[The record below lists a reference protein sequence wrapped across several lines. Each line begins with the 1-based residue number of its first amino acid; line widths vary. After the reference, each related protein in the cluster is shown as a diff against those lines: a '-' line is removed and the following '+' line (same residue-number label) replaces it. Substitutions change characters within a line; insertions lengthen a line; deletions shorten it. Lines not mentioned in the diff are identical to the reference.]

1 MTQFSNISEQIQ
13 EMMNLGDIYTC
24 SCHPPLAFLKTV
36 DTKLKKVT
44 EKNDKLI
51 HCLLEERFKLEY
63 MKRLLVNDD
72 TDEIEMEVPS
82 YIWRESAGYTD
93 FFDPDAFD
101 FSAWHMINSRDED
114 LTRYFKG
121 KVPEIFSY
129 ITSRIEDYDEYW
141 ENENEMNNY
150 ILQSWSMRVQ
160 KSCVGDAWYLEL
172 KMNFKEEEFVECCI
186 TQEDIPKR
194 DAYYNG
200 EVYMSEDAYNDF
212 RKD

>member
-1 MTQFSNISEQIQ
+1 MTHFLNIPEEIQ
-13 EMMNLGDIYTC
+13 EMMDLGDIYTDEN
-24 SCHPPLAFLKTV
+24 HLAFLKTV

-82 YIWRESAGYTD
+82 YIWRESVGYRD
-93 FFDPDAFD
+93 FFDPDAFVEGE
-101 FSAWHMINSRDED
+101 WRMINSRDED

-129 ITSRIEDYDEYW
+129 ITSRIEDVDEYW
-141 ENENEMNNY
+141 ENENEMNSY
-150 ILQSWSMRVQ
+150 ILKSWSMRVR
-160 KSCVGDAWYLEL
+160 KSYTRLCQVFEF
-172 KMNFKEEEFVECCI
+172 KMNFEEEEFVECCI
-186 TQEDIPKR
+186 TEESIPKR
-194 DAYYNG
+194 EAYYNG
-200 EVYMSEDAYNDF
+200 EVYMSESAYDDF
-212 RKD
+212 RKC